1 MDIIYFKE
9 MITIYYNYPEYPYLG
24 FKDENLKTPLTFPK
38 QHQNIQPGLEY
49 VMNPP
54 PIFDNPN
61 DIPSG
66 KLQNKVAIIS
76 GGDSGIGRA
85 ISVLFAKE
93 GADIVIVYFN
103 EHEDANYTKQ
113 LIEGYG
119 RHCLLLAG
127 DLRDEVFSS
136 HVVQATLQSFGKI
149 DILINNC
156 GVQFPQNSILDITAE
171 QLRNTFET
179 NIFSF
184 FYLTKAVL
192 PYLEVHS
199 SIINTTSVT
208 AYEGKKNLID
218 YSSTKGAITVFT
230 KSLALSLADQK
241 IRVNAVAPGPI
252 WTPLIPASFSEGEV
266 EIFGTD
272 TPLKRAGQPFEVA
285 PAYLYLA
292 SDASRYVT
300 GQIIH
305 VNGGTIV

>member
-1 MDIIYFKE
+1 M
-9 MITIYYNYPEYPYLG
+9 YPERKYLG
-24 FKDENLKTPLTFPK
+24 YKDVNCKIPITFPA
-38 QHQNIQPGLEY
+38 QHQNVQPGIEFEMKPL
-49 VMNPP
+49 
-54 PIFDNPN
+54 PIFENPN
-61 DIPSG
+61 YIPSG
-66 KLQNKVAIIS
+66 KLQDKVVIIS

-85 ISVLFAKE
+85 VSVLFAKE
-93 GADIVIVYFN
+93 GANIVINYLN

-113 LIEGYG
+113 IVESYG
-119 RHCLLLAG
+119 RRCLLIPG
-127 DLRDEVFSS
+127 DLRDEGLSS
-136 HVVQATLQSFGKI
+136 YIAKTTLEVFGKI
-149 DILINNC
+149 DVLINNC
-156 GVQFPQNSILDITAE
+156 GVQFPQNSILDISSK
-171 QLRNTFET
+171 QLKDTFET

-192 PYLEVHS
+192 PYLDANS

-208 AYEGKKNLID
+208 AFEGKKNLID

-252 WTPLIPASFSEGEV
+252 WTPLIPSSFSENEV

-272 TPLKRAGQPFEVA
+272 VPLKRAGQPFELA

-292 SDASRYVT
+292 SDDSRYVT

-305 VNGGTIV
+305 VNGGSMVVSINF

>member
-1 MDIIYFKE
+1 MIFIYS
-9 MITIYYNYPEYPYLG
+9 NYPEYPYIG
-24 FKDENLKTPLTFPK
+24 FKDQNLKTPLTFTK
-38 QHQNIQPGLEY
+38 QHQNVQPGLEY
-49 VMNPP
+49 VMNPL

-61 DIPSG
+61 YIPSG
-66 KLQNKVAIIS
+66 KLQDKVAIIS

-93 GADIVIVYFN
+93 GANIVISYLN
-103 EHEDANYTKQ
+103 EQEDADDTKQ
-113 LIEGYG
+113 LVESYG
-119 RHCLLLAG
+119 RRCLLIPG
-127 DLRDEVFSS
+127 DLRDERLSDYI
-136 HVVQATLQSFGKI
+136 VQNALQTFGKI

-156 GVQFPQNSILDITAE
+156 GVQFPQNSILDISAE
-171 QLRNTFET
+171 QLRTTFET

-192 PYLEVHS
+192 PYLKVNS

-218 YSSTKGAITVFT
+218 YSSTKGAISVFT

-252 WTPLIPASFSEGEV
+252 WTPLIPASFSENEV
-266 EIFGTD
+266 EVFGTD

-292 SDASRYVT
+292 SDDSRYVT